1 MLSVEIKSENDV
13 YQAVTL
19 VSHLIKNC
27 SFSESDKQCIFIS
40 VLEVT
45 RNILDHTEEKG
56 IFRCEMV
63 QNEFRFTCIDKGP
76 GIENLNDILRGLHK
90 SSHGLGVG
98 LSGAKRL
105 MDDLRIETSKEGTR
119 IIGIKKERYK

>member
-1 MLSVEIKSENDV
+1 MLSVEINSEYDV

-19 VSHLIKNC
+19 VSHLIKDR
-27 SFSESDKQCIFIS
+27 SFSESDKQSIFIS

-45 RNILDHTEEKG
+45 RNILDHTGKKG

-76 GIENLNDILRGLHK
+76 GIENLNDILRGLYT

-105 MDDLRIETSKEGTR
+105 MDDLKIETSIEGTK
-119 IIGIKKERYK
+119 IIGVKKERYK

>member
-1 MLSVEIKSENDV
+1 MLSIEIKSENDV
-13 YQAVTL
+13 YQAISL
-19 VSHLIKNC
+19 VNHLIKDR
-27 SFSESDKQCIFIS
+27 SFSESDRQSIFIS

-45 RNILDHTEEKG
+45 RNILDHAGKKG

-63 QNEFRFTCIDKGP
+63 QNELRFTCMDKGT
-76 GIENLNDILRGLHK
+76 GIDNLKDILQGLYK

-105 MDDLRIETSKEGTR
+105 MDDLNIETSKEGTR
-119 IIGIKKERYK
+119 IIGVKKERYK

>member
-19 VSHLIKNC
+19 VNHLIKDR
-27 SFSESDKQCIFIS
+27 SFNESDKQSIFIS

-45 RNILDHTEEKG
+45 RNILDHTGKKG

-63 QNEFRFTCIDKGP
+63 ENELRFSCSDKGP
-76 GIENLNDILRGLHK
+76 GIENLNDILNGLHK

-98 LSGAKRL
+98 LAGAKRL
-105 MDDLRIETSKEGTR
+105 MDDLHIETSKEGTR
-119 IIGIKKERYK
+119 IIGIKRERYK

>member
-1 MLSVEIKSENDV
+1 MLSVEIKTENDV
-13 YQAVTL
+13 YQAITL
-19 VSHLIKNC
+19 VNHLIKDR
-27 SFSESDKQCIFIS
+27 SFSESDKQSIFIS

-45 RNILDHTEEKG
+45 RNILDHTDQKG

-63 QNEFRFTCIDKGP
+63 QNEFHFLCIDKGP
-76 GIENLNDILRGLHK
+76 GIQNLNDILRGLHK